1 MDQTQA
7 APCARS
13 RDRATVS
20 RTRRSATLLG
30 VIPAILGVG
39 VFVAAWILVP
49 LWILGLGPLL
59 LVWLTLSRVGRQ
71 ALAIAWVGLSTVP
84 QRIGAT
90 SVVVVGIAGVVGV
103 LVALQAM
110 AAGFEATLTGAGSND
125 TALVLRAAANAEL
138 SSALDR
144 PSTTL
149 IVQAPGIARD
159 DKGRPVASAEVV
171 VVASVPKRK
180 TGTDAN
186 LEVRGVGPAAWTIRP
201 QVRMIRGRR
210 FEPGLRELIVGQG
223 ALRQFSGLEIGDS
236 IELNNQDWRI
246 VGVFAS
252 DDTLES
258 EVWGD
263 AESIAAA
270 YRRNGF
276 QSVAVRL
283 TEPAA
288 LERLRS
294 ALSADPRLRVEIQTT
309 REYYGKQS
317 ERLTRV
323 IRAVGIGVGIMM
335 ALGAVFGALNTMYA
349 AVASRAREI
358 ATLRALGFTGQPV
371 VVAVMLETMVLALAG
386 GVLGAGIAWALF
398 HGFTVST
405 LGSNFSQVVFQFQ
418 VTPGLLL
425 RGLQWA
431 LGIGFAGGIFP
442 ALRAAR
448 LPVTTALRE
457 L

>member
-1 MDQTQA
+1 MKQ
-7 APCARS
+7 
-13 RDRATVS
+13 DRRAL
-20 RTRRSATLLG
+20 RTRLSMAA
-30 VIPAILGVG
+30 AILGVG
-39 VFVAAWILVP
+39 LFVG
-49 LWILGLGPLL
+49 LWIFAPFWMLGVGTALLGWLL
-59 LVWLTLSRVGRQ
+59 LTQGGRQ
-71 ALAIAWVGLSTVP
+71 ALAITWVGLSTVP
-84 QRIGAT
+84 HRLGAT

-144 PSTTL
+144 PSATL
-149 IVQAPGIARD
+149 ITQAPGIARD
-159 DKGRPVASAEVV
+159 AKNRPIASTEVI
-171 VVASVPKRK
+171 VVASIPKRT

-186 LEVRGVGPAAWTIRP
+186 LEVRGVGAAAWLVRP
-201 QVRMIRGRR
+201 QVRIIGGRR
-210 FEPGLRELIVGQG
+210 FEPGLRELIVGRG
-223 ALRQFSGLEIGDS
+223 ALQQFSGLEIGDS
-236 IELNNQDWRI
+236 INLNNQDWRI
-246 VGVFAS
+246 VGVFES
-252 DDTLES
+252 GDTHES

-283 TEPAA
+283 SEPAA

-294 ALSADPRLRVEIQTT
+294 ALAADPRLRVEVQTT
-309 REYYGKQS
+309 QEYYSKQS

-323 IRAVGIGVGIMM
+323 IRAVGIGVAVMM

-349 AVASRAREI
+349 AIARRAREI
-358 ATLRALGFTGQPV
+358 ATLRALGFTGLPV
-371 VVAVMLETMVLALAG
+371 VVAVMLETMALALAG
-386 GVLGAGIAWALF
+386 GILGAGIAWALF

-418 VTPGLLL
+418 VTPELLA

-431 LGIGFAGGIFP
+431 LGIGFVGGIFP
-442 ALRAAR
+442 ALRAAQ

-457 L
+457 S

>member
-1 MDQTQA
+1 LA
-7 APCARS
+7 
-13 RDRATVS
+13 
-20 RTRRSATLLG
+20 
-30 VIPAILGVG
+30 
-39 VFVAAWILVP
+39 VA
-49 LWILGLGPLL
+49 
-59 LVWLTLSRVGRQ
+59 Q
-71 ALAIAWVGLSTVP
+71 VGLSTVP
-84 QRIGAT
+84 ERLGAT

-110 AAGFEATLTGAGSND
+110 AAGFEATLTGAGSD
-125 TALVLRAAANAEL
+125 ETALVLRAAANAEL

-149 IVQAPGIARD
+149 IAQAPGIARD
-159 DKGRPVASAEVV
+159 ADGQPVASAEVV
-171 VVASVPKRK
+171 VVASVPKQS

-186 LEVRGVGPAAWTIRP
+186 LEVRGVGHAAWELRP
-201 QVRMIRGRR
+201 QVRIIAGRR
-210 FEPGLRELIVGQG
+210 FRPGLRELIVGQG
-223 ALRQFSGLEIGDS
+223 ALRQFSGLGIGNS
-236 IELNNQDWRI
+236 LVLNNQAWQI

-252 DDTLES
+252 GDTHES

-263 AESIAAA
+263 AESIAGA

-283 TEPAA
+283 TSSAA
-288 LERLRS
+288 LETLRA
-294 ALSADPRLRVEIQTT
+294 ALSADPRLRVEVQTT

-323 IRAVGIGVGIMM
+323 IRAVGIGVAVLM

-358 ATLRALGFTGQPV
+358 ATLRALGFTGLPV
-371 VVAVMLETMVLALAG
+371 VVAVMLETMTLAAAG
-386 GVLGAGIAWALF
+386 GLLGAGIAWALF

-418 VTPGLLL
+418 VTPELLI

-431 LGIGFAGGIFP
+431 LGIGFIGGIFP

-457 L
+457 S

>member
-1 MDQTQA
+1 MSERPTASGVDLAQLRSTLPTVA
-7 APCARS
+7 AGLAVAAFFGIWILAP
-13 RDRATVS
+13 
-20 RTRRSATLLG
+20 TL
-30 VIPAILGVG
+30 VIALAL
-39 VFVAAWILVP
+39 VFV
-49 LWILGLGPLL
+49 G
-59 LVWLTLSRVGRQ
+59 WLALTRTGRQ
-71 ALAIAWVGLSTVP
+71 ALAVARVGLSTVP
-84 QRIGAT
+84 ERLGAT

-110 AAGFEATLTGAGSND
+110 AAGFEATLTGAGSDD

-144 PSTTL
+144 PSATL
-149 IVQAPGIARD
+149 IIQAPGIKRD
-159 DKGRPVASAEVV
+159 ANDRPVASVEVV
-171 VVASVPKRK
+171 VVASVPKRT

-186 LEVRGVGPAAWTIRP
+186 LEVRGVGPAAWQIRP
-201 QVRMIRGRR
+201 QVRVVQGRR
-210 FEPGLRELIVGQG
+210 FRPGLRELIVGQG
-223 ALRQFSGLEIGDS
+223 ALQQFSGLEIGDS
-236 IELNNQDWRI
+236 IVLNNQDWRI

-252 DDTLES
+252 GDTHES

-288 LERLRS
+288 IERLRT
-294 ALSADPRLRVEIQTT
+294 ALSADPRLRVDVEST
-309 REYYGKQS
+309 RAYYGKQS

-323 IRAVGIGVGIMM
+323 IRAVGIGVAVMM

-358 ATLRALGFTGQPV
+358 ATLRALGFTGLPV
-371 VVAVMLETMVLALAG
+371 VVAIMLETMALACAG
-386 GVLGAGIAWALF
+386 GILGAGIAWALF

-418 VTPGLLL
+418 VTPELLI

-431 LGIGFAGGIFP
+431 LGIGFIGGIFP

-457 L
+457 S